1 MHMHIIQRVREKTK
15 KDVRGLNRVSIRHE
29 GGINWASTRHQ
40 CTLLVQEIDEYTKYL
55 QIVRTI
61 N

>member
-29 GGINWASTRHQ
+29 GGINWTSTRH
-40 CTLLVQEIDEYTKYL
+40 
-55 QIVRTI
+55 
-61 N
+61 